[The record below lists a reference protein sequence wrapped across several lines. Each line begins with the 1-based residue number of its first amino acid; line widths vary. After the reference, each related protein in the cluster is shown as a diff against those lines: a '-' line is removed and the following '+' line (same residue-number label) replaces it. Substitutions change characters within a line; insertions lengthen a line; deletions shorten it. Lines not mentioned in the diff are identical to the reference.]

1 MTLKDIANNLQ
12 KENLSAERVF
22 VAGLSLSVVLS
33 IVAFVFQNDMAFLFL
48 FLIIAF
54 FVAFILANRLFIRD
68 ISAISDPPPSLWRNC
83 FGWLKRKK

>member
-1 MTLKDIANNLQ
+1 MTLKNIANNLQ
-12 KENLSAERVF
+12 KENLSAERAF

-33 IVAFVFQNDMAFLFL
+33 IVAFAFQNDMAFLFL

-54 FVAFILANRLFIRD
+54 VAFILANRLLIRD

>member
-1 MTLKDIANNLQ
+1 MTLKNIANNLQ
-12 KENLSAERVF
+12 KENLSAERAF

-33 IVAFVFQNDMAFLFL
+33 IVAFAFQNDMVFLFL

-54 FVAFILANRLFIRD
+54 VAFILANRLLIRD